1 MEAIKNTIAEN
12 FGGPSHSLVAEEN
25 YFGLEQVPDLTG
37 KVAVVTGYEE
47 PIYAIRL
54 IYTNDF

>member
-1 MEAIKNTIAEN
+1 MEAIKHTIAEN

-25 YFGLEQVPDLTG
+25 YFGLEQVPDLSG

-47 PIYAIRL
+47 TGICNPPHLY
-54 IYTNDF
+54 